1 MRVSKRISAVAAA
14 MVMAAGGATV
24 VTAPQAQAAGLP
36 SCMNLYVNKVTG
48 SVQINAGECS
58 RTRYVKV
65 VWAWGA
71 DSACKAV
78 VPFAYNNYPKP
89 NRFARFDYAFICA

>member
-1 MRVSKRISAVAAA
+1 MNLKRSAVVAAA
-14 MVMAAGGATV
+14 LMT
-24 VTAPQAQAAGLP
+24 VTAGNLIFTADSAHAAGLP
-36 SCMNLYVNKVTG
+36 SCMSLYVNPIYG
-48 SVQINAGECS
+48 GVQINAGPCG

-78 VPFAYNNYPKP
+78 VPYAYNYYPKP
-89 NRFARFDYAFICA
+89 NRFARFDRAFICA